1 MLLIVD
7 CGSSKTKYI
16 EEIVDEFCDFKTILF
31 FELTEEKGLK
41 AEGLIFSGAPILITE
56 IDMVPYIAHIN
67 WLKKYPN
74 PILGICFGHQLI
86 GLLYGAFGS
95 RMKENRDW
103 LEIEVFTESLLF
115 DKLPTV
121 FEVMEDH
128 CERISIPEGFEL
140 LASSDECINEA
151 MQHKEKQIY
160 GLQFH
165 PEVSGN
171 FGRVIIENFV
181 YSTRE

>member
-1 MLLIVD
+1 MVLIIN

-16 EEIVDEFCDFKTILF
+16 EEIVDEFCDFETIPF
-31 FELTEEKGLK
+31 FELTEKK
-41 AEGLIFSGAPILITE
+41 ALTAKALIFSGAPLLITE
-56 IDMVPYIAHIN
+56 IDMNPYIEHIN
-67 WLKKYPN
+67 WLIKYQN

-86 GLLYGAFGS
+86 GLLFGAFGS

-103 LEIEVFTESLLF
+103 LEIEVVTESLLF
-115 DKLPTV
+115 EKLPTV

-128 CERISIPEGFEL
+128 CENISIPVAFEL

-151 MQHKEKQIY
+151 MQHKEKMIFV
-160 GLQFH
+160 LQFH

-181 YSTRE
+181 NCAVE

>member
-1 MLLIVD
+1 MD
-7 CGSSKTKYI
+7 PYI
-16 EEIVDEFCDFKTILF
+16 E
-31 FELTEEKGLK
+31 
-41 AEGLIFSGAPILITE
+41 
-56 IDMVPYIAHIN
+56 HIN
-67 WLKKYPN
+67 WLKEYQN

-86 GLLYGAFGS
+86 GLLYGSFGS

-121 FEVMEDH
+121 FDVMEDH
-128 CERISIPEGFEL
+128 CESISIPAEFEL

-151 MQHKEKQIY
+151 MQHKDKMIY

-181 YSTRE
+181 NCSI

>member
-1 MLLIVD
+1 MILIIN

-16 EEIVDEFCDFKTILF
+16 EEIVDEFCDFETIPF
-31 FELTEEKGLK
+31 FELTEEKALTAK
-41 AEGLIFSGAPILITE
+41 GLIFSGAPLLITE
-56 IDMVPYIAHIN
+56 IDMDPYIEHIN
-67 WLKKYPN
+67 WLKEYQN

-103 LEIEVFTESLLF
+103 LEIEVVTESLLF
-115 DKLPTV
+115 EKLPSV
-121 FEVMEDH
+121 FDVMEDH
-128 CERISIPEGFEL
+128 CESISIPEGFEL

-151 MQHKEKQIY
+151 MQHKDKMIY

-181 YSTRE
+181 NCVDE